1 MALAFFSTA
10 PNTSAD
16 YRKYIYD
23 IPMKDDRDGDAI
35 LLDFTLA
42 NTDSSF
48 KKLSRGNYIKFTT
61 NTYPIWYTGYITNEP
76 EYVYLGEKGGVPHWG
91 YRYEASSDEIILSQ
105 NALGIIP
112 PFLNMTQGEIIKA
125 LAAMVA
131 PGLFDVTNV
140 QAGLTL
146 ARYVVDP
153 TKKFSDVVKEFS
165 TSAVYR
171 FYGQDHKLYYLP
183 KTSITQGLTVDG
195 SSLRFTPSD
204 LTVKASTNI
213 PIINDSV
220 VMGGVEPQRFT
231 TEYFVGT
238 GFDGAFKLSSPV
250 FGVESVIMLDDDFSG
265 NSFDSSKWTVF
276 DQPTNYLLL
285 TNGFLNVVGGTGTA
299 AYDVHLDSANLI
311 QLSGSMRIAHGEFD
325 FVPQTTDNLT
335 CGVIGGLWT
344 QAPNSSFTGCVYGLR
359 VSKASGVVKLN
370 PIVNGVVDTT
380 QSLAVDTNGTAGNP
394 PAWNSGSSYNVGAAV
409 YYSGAYYVCISA
421 SAPGTLPTNVTFW
434 ALAQA
439 KRYVIRTL
447 VSSQTIYTS
456 GMAYNYIASDGSIK
470 NYGGGQRV
478 SVQTYHTYITEID
491 PNTGLITSGFPIVWT
506 STFVPT
512 TNQTF
517 ANYIIVASNDLH
529 VTVTGLTI
537 STPMQATLGLQT
549 FGQVGN
555 GGFIN
560 KLVGPNE
567 IDATDGLA
575 PYATIAQS
583 GGRNSKSNV
592 LGTPQYHFGDPTL
605 QFFKDSSS
613 LTATTP
619 QKGDIIRLDYRSA
632 GVAVGRARDN
642 ASVNTEALNWGDSGV
657 RSVVRNGDITPV
669 PQTSD
674 DCEAAAAAVIGQNSY
689 THYEGS
695 YKVPSQNVTAEP
707 VSGAIL
713 PFTNLTTDFPVSS
726 FNEQISEVKTSFDG
740 LNGSTEI
747 FTHEITFGL
756 KNDSTRLLS
765 TLSKFTLQSDVFTV
779 VDSTE
784 IPKYLPVSGVSLG
797 AYAPDVTNPRMDLT
811 NGGTYGSW
819 QSLHT
824 CVSNVT
830 IVDSNGNLQ
839 HLTTLGTTGSTAPTW
854 ANVQNNIVPIG
865 SIVGCVFVTVA
876 SGVLTLEAPVDV
888 TAMLNI
894 GTVMSLSGFTTATWL
909 NGTSITVTS
918 INGKTFT
925 ATTGHADVARASD
938 SGIGTVTAS
947 GGLPLTTVDGT
958 CVWTLLGH
966 AYGVDATHFYFD
978 MGSAPPTSGAY
989 EVRYT
994 DTGWGCDDGSN
1005 LAGRFTTQKFSLP
1018 RNKRNSIVFV
1028 KAQDQRNVLC
1038 SSETWPAYDGSNQ
1051 YVNTPWQNHSGL
1063 ATNYVTLVQGL
1074 DPDGHLG
1081 FINHVAA
1088 PGSHGAG
1095 GYVNATTRTFTAG
1108 PDQAATFSVSIK
1120 GTAGQMLWVQLDDG
1134 NGGDPVSTGYFT
1146 FNGSWQRI
1154 SLAFTFPHTTTPGST
1169 QHLFVKFGNLG
1180 SGEVSGYIPPATL
1193 VFYGTRASVESNSPA
1208 ETVYCKTMDSG
1219 LTNVTTLPSYGGTS
1233 RFAASLACSFPF
1245 APQPPTGFFNTT
1257 DIFNPVVN
1265 VLLPSVAD
1273 DVWGVEIRASDNQ
1286 TVLYQSNLT
1295 DSGYAPQYTV
1305 AHNTSRSLN
1314 FYLYTYNLLGEY
1326 SASYN
1331 LTQTIPA
1338 PSVSGL
1344 SVDEVTKTLKWTG
1357 SNATGY
1363 TVEIDATDNTF
1374 THDVLN
1380 KTTPNQYIT
1389 LSDPDF
1395 FLQRYFRVTPYDVLG
1410 NGSAVTTSHL
1420 YSPDA
1425 VAEFNGNEVYAV
1437 PAPVNPTTNPTV
1449 PTGIQGKYDTEFI
1462 EQVWK
1467 EFHINLGG
1475 F

>member
-23 IPMKDDRDGDAI
+23 TPVKDDRDGDAI

-48 KKLSRGNYIKFTT
+48 KRLSRGNYIKFTT

-76 EYVYLGEKGGVPHWG
+76 EYVYLGEKAGVPHWG

-125 LAAMVA
+125 LAAMIA
-131 PGLFDVTNV
+131 PGLFDVSNV
-140 QAGLTL
+140 QDGLTL

-165 TSAVYR
+165 TAAVYR
-171 FYGQDHKLYYLP
+171 FYGQDHKLYFVP

-195 SSLRFTPSD
+195 HSLRFTPSD
-204 LTVKASTNI
+204 LTVKASTNV
-213 PIINDSV
+213 PIINDAV

-238 GFDGAFKLSSPV
+238 GFDGAFKLSSSV

-265 NSFDSSKWTVF
+265 TSFDSSRWTVY
-276 DQPTNYLLL
+276 DQPTNYMLL
-285 TNGFLNVVGGTGTA
+285 TNGFLNVIGGTGTG
-299 AYDVHLDSANLI
+299 AYNVHLDSANLI

-370 PIVNGVVDTT
+370 PIVGGVVDTT
-380 QSLAVDTNGTAGNP
+380 QSLTVDTNGTAGNP
-394 PAWNSGSSYNVGAAV
+394 PAWSSSTSYNVGAAV
-409 YYSGAYYVCISA
+409 YYGGAYYVCIAATS
-421 SAPGTLPTNVTFW
+421 PGIVPTNPAYW

-456 GMAYNYIASDGSIK
+456 GMSYNYIASDGTIK
-470 NYGGGQRV
+470 NYGGGQKV

-506 STFVPT
+506 NTLVPT

-549 FGQVGN
+549 FGQTGN
-555 GGFIN
+555 GGFLN

-575 PYATIAQS
+575 PYATISQS
-583 GGRNSKSNV
+583 GGQNTKSNV

-605 QFFKDSSS
+605 QFFKDSSN

-619 QKGDIIRLDYRSA
+619 QKGDIIRLEYRSA
-632 GVAVGRARDN
+632 GVAVGRSRDN
-642 ASVNTEALNWGDSGV
+642 GSVNTEAMNWGDAGI

-674 DCEAAAAAVIGQNSY
+674 DCEAAAAAIIGQNAY
-689 THYEGS
+689 THYEGT
-695 YKVPSQNVTAEP
+695 YRVPAQNVTAEP
-707 VSGAIL
+707 VAGAIL
-713 PFTNLTTDFPVSS
+713 PFTNLTSDFPVSS
-726 FNEQISEVKTSFDG
+726 FNEQISEVKTNFQG

-747 FTHEITFGL
+747 FIHEITFGL
-756 KNDSTRLLS
+756 KNDSIRLLS
-765 TLSKFTLQSDVFTV
+765 TLSKFALQSDVFTTI
-779 VDSTE
+779 DSTE
-784 IPKYLPVSGVSLG
+784 IPKYIPVSGVSLG

-811 NGGTYGSW
+811 NGGTYGAW
-819 QSLHT
+819 QASHDYSG
-824 CVSNVT
+824 VGHIT
-830 IVDSNGNLQ
+830 ILDSNGNLQ
-839 HLTTLGTTGSTAPTW
+839 HLSTVGISGSTVPTW
-854 ANVQNNIVPIG
+854 ANLQNNIVPIG

-876 SGVLTLEAPVDV
+876 SGVLTLESPVDV
-888 TAMLNI
+888 TAMLNV
-894 GTVMSLSGFTTATWL
+894 GTVLALSGFTTAIWL

-947 GGLPLTTVDGT
+947 GGLPLTTPDGT
-958 CVWTLLGH
+958 CTWTLLGH

-978 MGSAPPTSGAY
+978 VGSAPPTGGAY

-1018 RNKRNSIVFV
+1018 RNKRNSVVFI
-1028 KAQDQRNVLC
+1028 KAQDVRNVLC
-1038 SSETWPAYDGSNQ
+1038 SSETWVAYDGSNQ
-1051 YVNTPWQNHSGL
+1051 YVNTPWQGFSGSGH
-1063 ATNYVTLVQGL
+1063 YVTLVQAL

-1081 FINHVAA
+1081 FINKCVL
-1088 PGSHGAG
+1088 PGSHGIG
-1095 GYVNATTRTFTAG
+1095 GYINTVTKTFTVS
-1108 PDQAATFSVSIK
+1108 PDQKATFSVSVK
-1120 GTAGQMLWVQLDDG
+1120 GTAGQMLWVQLYDG
-1134 NGGDPVSTGYFT
+1134 VGGDPVVTQYFT
-1146 FNGSWQRI
+1146 FTGQWQRI
-1154 SLAFTFPHTTTPGST
+1154 SVSYTFPHTASGSY
-1169 QHLFVKFGNLG
+1169 QLFANMGNLG
-1180 SGEVSGYIPPATL
+1180 SGEVGGYTPPATL
-1193 VFYGTRASVESNSPA
+1193 TFYGTRASVESNSAA
-1208 ETVYCKTMDSG
+1208 ETVYCKTQDSG
-1219 LTNVTTLPSYGGTS
+1219 LSNVAVLSAYGATS
-1233 RFAASLACSFPF
+1233 RFAASVACSFPF
-1245 APQPPTGFFNTT
+1245 VPQPPTGFMDTT
-1257 DIFNPVVN
+1257 DIANPIVN

-1273 DVWGVEIRASDNQ
+1273 DVWGVEIRASDNA

-1305 AHNTSRSLN
+1305 ANNTSRSLN

-1331 LTQTIPA
+1331 LIQTIPT
-1338 PSVSGL
+1338 PSASSL

-1357 SNATGY
+1357 SSATGY

-1380 KTTPNQYIT
+1380 KTTPNQYFT
-1389 LSDPDF
+1389 LGDPDF
-1395 FLQRYFRVTPYDVLG
+1395 FKQRYFRVTPYDAIG
-1410 NGSAVTTSHL
+1410 NGSSITASHV
-1420 YSPDA
+1420 YTPDA
-1425 VAEFNGNEVYAV
+1425 VAEFNGNEVYAI
-1437 PAPVNPTTNPTV
+1437 PAPSNPTTNPTV

-1462 EQVWK
+1462 EQIWK